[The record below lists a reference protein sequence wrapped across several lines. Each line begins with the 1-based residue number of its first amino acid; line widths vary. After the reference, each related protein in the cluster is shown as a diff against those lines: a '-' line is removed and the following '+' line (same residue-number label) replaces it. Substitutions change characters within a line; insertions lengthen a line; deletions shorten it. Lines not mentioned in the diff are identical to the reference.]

1 METGFGDNKTIANTV
16 GLTTDIG
23 SLLKAFDE
31 FLSVTYISE
40 RTIRTYRQYARVF
53 KDFLAKNGIEDIRY
67 LTSKM
72 VFDYQVSLASKNEYN
87 SKTLCIKTQC
97 LRMTVVIVFLRFL
110 HKHGYTVADLGSH
123 IQLPRIPRSLPK
135 TILSR
140 REMLKILEQPKDN
153 DIFEIRDKAILEL
166 LYSCGIRNTEMRT
179 MTIYSTDIS
188 SGYVRV
194 MGKGHKERVIPVG
207 AVACKYIK
215 LYLEKARPQ
224 LCKGDTDTLFLSK
237 SGRMLTEDFP
247 ADIARKY
254 CKRAGVKKDINA
266 HCLRHT
272 FATHMLRYGA
282 NIRVIQTMLGHESL
296 ETTQIYT
303 HVEISDLKK
312 VHSRTHPRE
321 KFSI

>member
-1 METGFGDNKTIANTV
+1 MESELTANKIIGIV
-16 GLTTDIG
+16 PGLTTDI
-23 SLLKAFDE
+23 SELLKAFDDYLE
-31 FLSVTYISE
+31 VTYISK
-40 RTIRTYRQYARVF
+40 RTIRTYSQYARVF
-53 KDFLAKNGIEDIRY
+53 KSFLAKNGISDIRY
-67 LTSKM
+67 VTPKM
-72 VFDYQVSLASKNEYN
+72 PFDYQVSLASKNEFN
-87 SKTLCIKTQC
+87 DKALCIKTQC

-110 HKHGYTVADLGSH
+110 HKHGYTPTDLGNH

-140 REMLKILEQPKDN
+140 REMLNILEQPKDN

-179 MTIYSTDIS
+179 MTIYSADTS
-188 SGYVRV
+188 SGFVRV
-194 MGKGHKERVIPVG
+194 MGKGHKERIIPVG
-207 AVACKYIK
+207 AVACKYIR
-215 LYLEKARPQ
+215 LYMEKARPK
-224 LCKGDTDTLFLSK
+224 LCKNDTDILFLSK
-237 SGRMLTEDFP
+237 SGRTLTEDFP
-247 ADIARKY
+247 ADIVRKY
-254 CKRAGVKKDINA
+254 AKRAGIKKEINA

-272 FATHMLRYGA
+272 FATHMLKYGA